1 MHGLGSSTTFYETAL
16 SLSKLAS
23 KYRLVRYDFD
33 GHGLS
38 PLSSNTEGAVSI
50 DSLAEDL
57 KEVMDVVGVKKT
69 KGVVGHSMSGLVALT
84 FAAKYPDR
92 TEKLCESSLVATEG
106 SLGDILL
113 LLTVLIGPMKAM
125 APAGQEVMLK
135 RASTVLTSGL
145 SSIVSAVASSATSS
159 HTKTHSPLSLA
170 LIRALVLGTSIEGY
184 AAACKALAGAANP
197 DFKAI
202 EAEVLVLGGAEDYL
216 SSPELIGGLLGEL
229 KSARKV
235 QLEGVGHWHAV
246 ERPAEVAAELDG
258 FFL

>member
-16 SLSKLAS
+16 SLSKLS
-23 KYRLVRYDFD
+23 SQYCLVRYDFD

-38 PLSSNTEGAVSI
+38 PLSSKTEGAISI

-57 KEVMDVVGVKKT
+57 KEVMDVVGVKKA

-92 TEKLCESSLVATEG
+92 TEKLF
-106 SLGDILL
+106 
-113 LLTVLIGPMKAM
+113 LIGPMKAM

-135 RASTVLTSGL
+135 RASTVLSSGL
-145 SSIVSAVASSATSS
+145 SSIVSAVASSATSA

-184 AAACKALAGAANP
+184 AAACKALAGASNP

-202 EAEVLVLGGAEDYL
+202 EAEVLVVGGAEDYL
-216 SSPELIGGLLGEL
+216 SSPELIGGLVGEL
-229 KSARKV
+229 RKARKV

>member
-1 MHGLGSSTTFYETAL
+1 
-16 SLSKLAS
+16 
-23 KYRLVRYDFD
+23 
-33 GHGLS
+33 
-38 PLSSNTEGAVSI
+38 
-50 DSLAEDL
+50 
-57 KEVMDVVGVKKT
+57 
-69 KGVVGHSMSGLVALT
+69 
-84 FAAKYPDR
+84 
-92 TEKLCESSLVATEG
+92 
-106 SLGDILL
+106 
-113 LLTVLIGPMKAM
+113 MKAM

-184 AAACKALAGAANP
+184 AAACKALAGASNP

-202 EAEVLVLGGAEDYL
+202 KAEVLVLGGAEDYL
-216 SSPELIGGLLGEL
+216 SSPELIGGLVDEL
-229 KSARKV
+229 TTARKV